1 MTPWMAIGLLALMVL
16 AAFIAFAAFKRYWK
30 VSVRLLFVF
39 LLGLSCMAASGGCS
53 DIHKASVAAG
63 SIAASLNTAAQIN
76 HDDPN
81 ILPDERK
88 QNANYIVQATS
99 ANDKFVKVLQQI
111 QANGGNLSAS
121 DVVQDL
127 KDLNAQIDQLNDQG
141 ILHLKSPEAQTAFS
155 VTMSGIKAALATLNN
170 LANVPAKT
178 SSTGNSHVAG
188 AGIMLAA
195 VTLTPAEIDVLIAL
209 AAEAAAELVPKL
221 VALKGETDAQILD
234 GAAADNASAIAIA
247 EEDGA
252 DAPAGSE
259 APAPVEQPVGEEAE
273 PEAGEAEGKDETQQ

>member
-1 MTPWMAIGLLALMVL
+1 MAIGLLALMVL